1 MKELIENFDNQIE
14 EALKIGSA
22 AKLSASNKEIKHVL
36 VTGLGG
42 SGIGG
47 TLVGHLISANAK
59 LPYQVN
65 KDYFLPNYVNE
76 NTLVIVSSYS
86 GNTEETLQAMEVA
99 MEKGAQIACIC
110 SGGKV
115 EHIAKKNGYDYITIP
130 GGMPPRSCLGYSF
143 VQILF
148 ILGFHKIIDLDYKTS
163 LQNSINLLRRD
174 KDIIKETSQS
184 IANKLFNKY
193 PVIYSGSD
201 YEAVGIRF
209 RQQLNENSKILC
221 SHHVFPEMNHNE
233 LVGWAKSY
241 DNIAVLMIENEDD
254 YSRTKK
260 RMDICKE
267 IFSKYSD
274 TVIELKSRGSDRFE
288 RSIYAINIADWVS
301 YYLSVKNEV
310 DVTEVRVIDYLK
322 SELAKI

>member
-1 MKELIENFDNQIE
+1 MKELIENFDNQLE

-22 AKLSASNKEIKHVL
+22 ANLSNPKQEIKNVL

-47 TLVGHLISANAK
+47 TLVGHLISKNSK
-59 LPYQVN
+59 LPYIVN
-65 KDYFLPNYVNE
+65 KDYFLPSFVNE
-76 NTLVIVSSYS
+76 HTLVIVSSYS
-86 GNTEETLQAMEVA
+86 GNTEETLQAMEIA
-99 MEKGAQIACIC
+99 MEKRATIACIC

-115 EHIAKKNGYDYITIP
+115 EHIAKENGFDFINIP

-148 ILGFHKIIDLDYKTS
+148 ILGFHKIIDLDFKTS
-163 LQNSINLLRRD
+163 LENSISLLRND
-174 KDIIKETSQS
+174 KEIIKETSKS
-184 IANKLFNKY
+184 IAEKLFNKY
-193 PVIYSGSD
+193 PIIYSSAD

-233 LVGWAKSY
+233 LVGWAKDY
-241 DNIAVLMIENEDD
+241 DNIAVLMIQNQDD

-260 RMDICKE
+260 RMEICKE
-267 IFSKYSD
+267 LFSKYSD
-274 TVIELKSRGSDRFE
+274 TVIELNSRGNDAFE
-288 RSIYAINIADWVS
+288 RSMYAINIADWVS
-301 YYLSVKNEV
+301 FYLSEKNKV
-310 DVTEVRVIDYLK
+310 DVTEVKVIDYLK
-322 SELAKI
+322 SELSKL